1 MGNEADEVERQI
13 KETRDQMDENL
24 GELEQRTASNAM
36 HYGRIAVVVL
46 GVAAVAG
53 VGVLIYRR
61 INRPTRREQLRRML
75 IETLK
80 DLPDSLRDLP
90 EEVTDR
96 LKKSLPSVT
105 VVVNRDDAARG
116 LGTLERIVRRVAPA
130 VAGTASNALIN
141 RFRTAPERPD
151 DTPSRSTIPAYE

>member
-1 MGNEADEVERQI
+1 MGNEANEITRQI
-13 KETRDQMDENL
+13 KETEDQMDEDL
-24 GELEQRTASNAM
+24 GELEQRAASNAM
-36 HYGRIAVVVL
+36 RYARIAAVVL

-61 INRPTRREQLRRML
+61 MNRPTRREQLRRML
-75 IETLK
+75 FEALK

-105 VVVNRDDAARG
+105 VVVNRDNAARE
-116 LGTLERIVRRVAPA
+116 LGRLERIVRRVAPA
-130 VAGTASNALIN
+130 VAGSASSALIH
-141 RFRTAPERPD
+141 RFTTAPDRSD
-151 DTPSRSTIPAYE
+151 DTPSRSTIPASD